1 MPEGAPQAASGELS
15 ATFLPSYR
23 QKPVAEEVI
32 GPIEEASS
40 IVFLDGCDMPVK
52 LPSECV
58 FMPTD
63 HCHCQP
69 QFITTAE
76 APENK

>member
-1 MPEGAPQAASGELS
+1 M
-15 ATFLPSYR
+15 
-23 QKPVAEEVI
+23 AEEVI
-32 GPIEEASS
+32 GPNEEASS